1 MPGVALTK
9 SQGANTGSFG
19 FPRRLQLRLK
29 KDTVGSD
36 MDKDSQEWNE
46 TCAMLKAAKEK
57 FSGMSADELESWDE
71 QHENDPV
78 VAGEYASRTE

>member
-1 MPGVALTK
+1 M
-9 SQGANTGSFG
+9 NMD
-19 FPRRLQLRLK
+19 R
-29 KDTVGSD
+29 DSD
-36 MDKDSQEWNE
+36 DWAS

-78 VAGEYASRTE
+78 VAGEYASPTE

>member
-1 MPGVALTK
+1 M
-9 SQGANTGSFG
+9 NMD
-19 FPRRLQLRLK
+19 R
-29 KDTVGSD
+29 DSD
-36 MDKDSQEWNE
+36 DWAS